1 MTRHAED
8 VLQAA
13 LTLREEERVEIVG
26 ALLENLES
34 STDSDVENA
43 WRQEVA
49 ARVAALD
56 AGEIETIPGS
66 EVRDRLRT
74 RLGESPPR
82 LNSPG
87 RVKTLTR

>member
-1 MTRHAED
+1 MTRHAEN

-13 LTLREEERVEIVG
+13 LTLPEEERAEIVG
-26 ALLENLES
+26 ALLESLES
-34 STDSDVENA
+34 STDPDVESA

-56 AGEIETIPGS
+56 AGEIETVPWS

-74 RLGESPPR
+74 RLG
-82 LNSPG
+82 
-87 RVKTLTR
+87 